1 LPIASRKR
9 SSARFGGTRTR
20 SNRGAV
26 RTEYRGTVYAS
37 KSEANYARYLDALVK
52 AKKVSSW
59 EGQVRVSLVVN
70 GSKVCVMVPDFLV
83 THRNGRAEYV
93 EVKGFETPVY
103 KLKRKLFA
111 ALFPDAWYTVVPA
124 KKALAL

>member
-1 LPIASRKR
+1 M
-9 SSARFGGTRTR
+9 SSGRFGRSR

-37 KSEANYARYLDALVK
+37 KSEAHYAMYLDALLR
-52 AKKVSSW
+52 AKKIKAW
-59 EGQVRVSLVVN
+59 EGQVRVPLIVN
-70 GSKVCVMVPDFLV
+70 GAKVCVMVPDFLV
-83 THRNGRAEYV
+83 THRNGLREYV

-103 KLKRKLFA
+103 KLKAKLFA
-111 ALFPDAWYTVVPA
+111 ALHPDAHYTVVPA